1 MPLSRS
7 SIARL
12 AKTHPHSA
20 GLIKVFAPF
29 IRIQKKLA
37 ESPEQVT
44 LPALDPA
51 SFAAGKP
58 WFQAKELPYSG
69 TLLRKAVTQFANAAA
84 KALSAQAEAFAGL
97 KAYLRANPSAAGELV
112 GLRLEGHISKTKA
125 WAKKHGQPQDAAA
138 LLATLLGG
146 AMARH
151 ARIAAQGQTLPAW
164 DKGYCPL
171 CGSLPQGSVLKH
183 TEGHR
188 YLHCSLCGHQW
199 QYARAACP
207 VCEQQDSKNI
217 PLFFLE
223 DHPEERAEACT
234 VCNQYL
240 LGLDTR
246 KMADN
251 DPPLDLHFL
260 CMGPLDILMQEKG
273 FSPLFMANER
283 PARKR

>member
-12 AKTHPHSA
+12 AKKHPHSA

-29 IRIQKKLA
+29 LRVRNKLA
-37 ESPEQVT
+37 ASGEQVV
-44 LPALDPA
+44 LPPLDPA

-58 WFQAKELPYSG
+58 WMQTREFPYSDA
-69 TLLRKAVTQFANAAA
+69 LLRKAITQFTNAAA
-84 KALSAQAEAFAGL
+84 KALPAQAEAFAGL
-97 KAYLRANPSAAGELV
+97 KDYLRRTPSAAKDLV
-112 GLRLEGHISKTKA
+112 GFRLEGQLSTIKN

-138 LLATLLGG
+138 LLATLLSA

-151 ARIAAQGQTLPAW
+151 IRIAAQEHTLPAW
-164 DKGYCPL
+164 NKGYCPL

-183 TEGHR
+183 TEGYR

-199 QYARAACP
+199 QYARTACP
-207 VCEQQDSKNI
+207 ACEQGDSKNI

-246 KMADN
+246 KMADSE
-251 DPPLDLHFL
+251 PPLDLHFL

-273 FSPLFMANER
+273 FSPLFLGNEQR
-283 PARKR
+283 AAKK